1 MKRRRILLSLALV
14 LVAAIGT
21 LTVLVRAVW
30 NEEEAVHVTPSEI
43 EDSTLVIGTHL
54 IHLSALTD
62 ELYEIAS
69 DSAEESGQGE
79 IYYKSELSGG
89 TWFNITT
96 ASSLEDITTGGTP
109 VQDSVIAELFF
120 THHTKSDG
128 VTYDLRT
135 GQPVNPYDIVDP
147 YDIESLEELMPLK
160 NQYEIIKELQ
170 GESQA
175 GKDKVARIEEIL
187 STEVKND
194 TTNECDTNLAALQ
207 RYCDVLSQNNAPAEQ
222 ISEVQSVMSA
232 VDATRRAEVFT
243 TLETVL
249 NEYAQEL
256 SSIQDTTTTT
266 EGQDGEEGTTETQEG
281 RAPDT
286 ELQSAVNDSL
296 SNVQSSLVE
305 QQGKMLAE
313 GTTVMSAL
321 RYEYSQQ
328 LITSAQAGNDAACD
342 TAVASLIHLTNISS
356 SIVADKE
363 GELALL
369 NDTVVPRAEQAYRDG
384 LRAGVSTDYVQAAAS
399 NSSSAL
405 LNNLISTN
413 ASTVNTYRNELESYL
428 TAVVL
433 RLSNSE
439 GMDYLNQRLEDAQNF
454 YNDVPND
461 DFSESVRETVDSHIE
476 FLTNKLRELELAAGG
491 NELDQLI
498 AEKQSLQT
506 DYMAA
511 LDNNDLT
518 EAKAIEEQISA
529 LDDQIAQQQAAQAD
543 ELNAAQSK
551 LSDLEEQL
559 ANAEAGSSEAADL
572 EKQIA
577 AQKAEISALES
588 NMSDGSLGELV
599 ATLKAECLSIIGNS
613 SSGDPERITLK
624 NDIDTLV
631 SLLDQNVKL
640 VFPALQEIHEAM
652 TTERDLNGDSSYGD
666 EITTVEEAILGSKAL
681 YDAALS
687 GSLSADQLQEI
698 ADAFLA
704 GEGGLLDAGETDL
717 SSLSDWEKNCVYL
730 LALQRYYD
738 ATQGSAALQL
748 LGSVSQ
754 QQVNLG
760 SPLVFVQ
767 AQDPSM
773 EYLPV
778 KTAAQAAGLRYVWN
792 QNKSQGTLAKGSLYY
807 TFAAYSDLV
816 QKGKNEESYERMTKA
831 ARLENG
837 TLYLPEDYTLSAFSV
852 EAQYLSATSYGVVV
866 REDLSLLA
874 DELCS
879 RFLAA

>member
-1 MKRRRILLSLALV
+1 
-14 LVAAIGT
+14 
-21 LTVLVRAVW
+21 
-30 NEEEAVHVTPSEI
+30 
-43 EDSTLVIGTHL
+43 
-54 IHLSALTD
+54 
-62 ELYEIAS
+62 
-69 DSAEESGQGE
+69 
-79 IYYKSELSGG
+79 
-89 TWFNITT
+89 
-96 ASSLEDITTGGTP
+96 
-109 VQDSVIAELFF
+109 
-120 THHTKSDG
+120 
-128 VTYDLRT
+128 
-135 GQPVNPYDIVDP
+135 
-147 YDIESLEELMPLK
+147 MPLK

-194 TTNECDTNLAALQ
+194 TTNECDTNLTALQ

-266 EGQDGEEGTTETQEG
+266 EGEDGEEGTTETQEG

-328 LITSAQAGNDAACD
+328 LISSAQAGNDAACD

-369 NDTVVPRAEQAYRDG
+369 NDTVVPRAEQAYRNG

-413 ASTVNTYRNELESYL
+413 ASTVNTYRNELESYI

-433 RLSNSE
+433 RLSNSD
-439 GMDYLNQRLEDAQNF
+439 GTDYLNQRLEDAQNF
-454 YNDVPND
+454 YDDVPND

-476 FLTNKLRELELAAGG
+476 FLTNKIRELELAAGG

-498 AEKQSLQT
+498 AEKESLQT

-518 EAKAIEEQISA
+518 GAKAIEEQISA
-529 LDDQIAQQQAAQAD
+529 LDDQIAQQQAQQAD

-551 LSDLEEQL
+551 LSDLEDQL
-559 ANAEAGSSEAADL
+559 ANAQAGSSEAADL

-588 NMSDGSLGELV
+588 SMSDGSLGELV
-599 ATLKAECLSIIGNS
+599 ATLKAECLSIIGDS
-613 SSGDPERITLK
+613 SSGDPERNTLK

-666 EITTVEEAILGSKAL
+666 EITTVEDAILGSKAL

-698 ADAFLA
+698 ADAFLT

-816 QKGKNEESYERMTKA
+816 QKGKDEESYERMTKA

>member
-321 RYEYSQQ
+321 RYEYSQR

-454 YNDVPND
+454 YNDIPND
-461 DFSESVRETVDSHIE
+461 DFSESVRATVDSHIE

-613 SSGDPERITLK
+613 SSGDPERTTLK

-704 GEGGLLDAGETDL
+704 GEGGLLDVGETDL

-816 QKGKNEESYERMTKA
+816 QKGKDEESYERMTKA

>member
-175 GKDKVARIEEIL
+175 GKDKVARVEEIL

-461 DFSESVRETVDSHIE
+461 DFSESVRTTVDSHIE

-613 SSGDPERITLK
+613 SSGDPERTTLK

-816 QKGKNEESYERMTKA
+816 QKGKDEESYERMTKA

>member
-1 MKRRRILLSLALV
+1 MKRKRILLSLALV

-43 EDSTLVIGTHL
+43 EDSTLAIGTHL

-194 TTNECDTNLAALQ
+194 TTNECDTNLTALQ

-266 EGQDGEEGTTETQEG
+266 EGEDGEEGTTETQEG

-328 LITSAQAGNDAACD
+328 LISSAQAGNDAACD

-369 NDTVVPRAEQAYRDG
+369 NDTVVPRAEQAYRNG

-413 ASTVNTYRNELESYL
+413 ASTVNTYRNELESYI

-433 RLSNSE
+433 RLSNS
-439 GMDYLNQRLEDAQNF
+439 
-454 YNDVPND
+454 
-461 DFSESVRETVDSHIE
+461 
-476 FLTNKLRELELAAGG
+476 
-491 NELDQLI
+491 
-498 AEKQSLQT
+498 
-506 DYMAA
+506 
-511 LDNNDLT
+511 
-518 EAKAIEEQISA
+518 
-529 LDDQIAQQQAAQAD
+529 
-543 ELNAAQSK
+543 
-551 LSDLEEQL
+551 
-559 ANAEAGSSEAADL
+559 
-572 EKQIA
+572 
-577 AQKAEISALES
+577 
-588 NMSDGSLGELV
+588 
-599 ATLKAECLSIIGNS
+599 
-613 SSGDPERITLK
+613 
-624 NDIDTLV
+624 
-631 SLLDQNVKL
+631 
-640 VFPALQEIHEAM
+640 
-652 TTERDLNGDSSYGD
+652 
-666 EITTVEEAILGSKAL
+666 
-681 YDAALS
+681 
-687 GSLSADQLQEI
+687 
-698 ADAFLA
+698 
-704 GEGGLLDAGETDL
+704 
-717 SSLSDWEKNCVYL
+717 
-730 LALQRYYD
+730 
-738 ATQGSAALQL
+738 
-748 LGSVSQ
+748 
-754 QQVNLG
+754 
-760 SPLVFVQ
+760 
-767 AQDPSM
+767 
-773 EYLPV
+773 
-778 KTAAQAAGLRYVWN
+778 
-792 QNKSQGTLAKGSLYY
+792 
-807 TFAAYSDLV
+807 
-816 QKGKNEESYERMTKA
+816 
-831 ARLENG
+831 
-837 TLYLPEDYTLSAFSV
+837 
-852 EAQYLSATSYGVVV
+852 
-866 REDLSLLA
+866 
-874 DELCS
+874 
-879 RFLAA
+879 